1 MKEKEDDVDDADY
14 LIDDP
19 NYPRQ
24 LLLLISE
31 IKVPDAEWRA
41 PLNEETVQQLMSSIA
56 SVGLIE
62 PVQIDLDCVLRIGRH
77 RFEAIRRLGWK
88 YIPVTIFEGLSEDE
102 WRLRVLDENLERNQS
117 TVYQRCLWIRER
129 KILYERLYPQTQRG
143 VAGGLARYHGE
154 GPTEPAFTTDT
165 AIKTHKARRTVELY
179 AFISDKL
186 CAYKSIIPSTKIA
199 NSLSQSLLPWRELS
213 RWSSEARSSINSPRT
228 GL

>member
-102 WRLRVLDENLERNQS
+102 WRLRAVDENLERNQS

-129 KILYERLYPQTQRG
+129 KILYERLYPPNATGSGRG
-143 VAGGLARYHGE
+143 
-154 GPTEPAFTTDT
+154 
-165 AIKTHKARRTVELY
+165 
-179 AFISDKL
+179 
-186 CAYKSIIPSTKIA
+186 
-199 NSLSQSLLPWRELS
+199 
-213 RWSSEARSSINSPRT
+213 T
-228 GL
+228 G